1 MQQTSTFYQ
10 DNAISYYKNLDV
22 DIKQPRKFTSLLYQ
36 IDSMIESISTGH
48 KSTLVT
54 ISTSDQ
60 LVHYIERI
68 LENWATDLEKN
79 WDNNFN
85 GSTYN
90 NPFPTNICLEKILEH
105 FEDTQ
110 VVKIVHW
117 RYFQYDKYIMTI
129 KQIFVNPE

>member
-48 KSTLVT
+48 KSSLVT
-54 ISTSDQ
+54 VCTADH

-79 WDNNFN
+79 WDDSFN

-90 NPFPTNICLEKILEH
+90 NPFPTNICL
-105 FEDTQ
+105 
-110 VVKIVHW
+110 
-117 RYFQYDKYIMTI
+117 
-129 KQIFVNPE
+129 